1 MQCAQVEKKRN
12 YAMDVL
18 RIISMLMIIS
28 LHFFTYNPALDD
40 VAVFSASGIL
50 IRILRSI
57 SAISVNCYILITGY
71 FLMKSRFSLKKI
83 FRLVAEVWIYSVFIY
98 CLLVLEGSVNLSIMD
113 MIRVLTPSLTREYWF
128 VTSYLGAYLFSPL
141 LRIILTSLDK
151 KLHAAMVIVGFFL
164 FVVYYNIFFFCDNLN
179 FGGSTG
185 IVWFIYLYICGSY
198 IYRFDTSEVKSNIRN
213 YILCAVISLGSQLP
227 FLLVYKVSGKSIFLQ
242 GSTIFD
248 SVYNSVFVFLS
259 SILFFKIFTSVK
271 LELNSF
277 FARKIVRFLTK
288 GSFAVYLIHDNKYMR
303 NYLWG
308 HLALNVSDNPLIFV
322 LYWLLTIILI
332 YILCSIID
340 VLRQKLENL
349 FFDKVDSM
357 IEQLESKLK
366 RMFWIAAERI

>member
-322 LYWLLTIILI
+322 LYWILTIILI

>member
-340 VLRQKLENL
+340 VLR
-349 FFDKVDSM
+349 
-357 IEQLESKLK
+357 
-366 RMFWIAAERI
+366 